1 MDLKSG
7 FQLGDWL
14 VYPLEG
20 RLVGQNEETRV
31 QPKSMDVLLRLAEAG
46 GALAQRDDI
55 LRDVWGERAVSDE
68 PLTRC
73 IGELRRA
80 LGDTRAEPEYIGTI
94 PKRGYRLL
102 KEAIPL
108 DGTNESVVSAG
119 VGAAQPAASMKKR
132 IAVGL
137 LVIVA
142 AALVE
147 TVFER
152 ILTDSDLDLGGSETE
167 VATLSPPEKPSIA
180 VLPFV
185 NMSGSEEN
193 EYFSDGLTET
203 VLHTLARLP
212 NLLVAARTSSF
223 VFKGT
228 TKDVRDIAAELGVS
242 HILEGSVQ
250 RAGNRIRVT
259 AQLIRSSDGFHIWS
273 ENYDGNVDDVFKV
286 QDEISEKVS
295 SALFG
300 TLEADADFEVTESVD
315 TLNSVAYDHYLMA
328 LNDIQLNSFE
338 SLQSAEKHLTE
349 ALEIDRDFSEARIA
363 MGHLYVSQAYTGMV
377 PWGEVLPKVRQQLDV
392 LLRDGSPNLRT
403 DLLQAKVEGFD
414 AIRNFDRSKI
424 AVAASKLE
432 KIGEQRPNWI
442 GLHGWLSLFQLEA
455 GNINQA
461 LDTIEHALMID
472 PLSDSMHSKHGEV
485 LYALGRYEDAARA
498 IARVRELQPDMP
510 GGYSSG
516 GTVAQAYRHY
526 ESYVPLMLRAMEL
539 DPFDHELPGRFAGTL
554 YSLGLV
560 EEAEP
565 WYQRSVEL
573 APDAPA
579 TRRFGLDRSWRK
591 GELERLR
598 DLAEAM
604 LIERIENRVGSVFAA
619 TMFYVHAKR
628 RLGELADVPE
638 FVARLSPDVAD
649 PQRRISLSRDYYLKL
664 ALIDSLYVL
673 DAELAQEH
681 ATFLESYVREAFP
694 LFVREPRLRV
704 SQLVAMGQPAEAKLI
719 ALDEDLV
726 RHEVARGISGYPSDI
741 YRFYATLG
749 ALADDPDISARLAE
763 IAALQTSDAE
773 NVRGLLIE
781 HGGISE

>member
-1 MDLKSG
+1 MDFKTG

-73 IGELRRA
+73 VGELRRA
-80 LGDTRAEPEYIGTI
+80 LGDTRAEPEYIVTI

-102 KEAIPL
+102 KEVKPL
-108 DGTNESVVSAG
+108 PVDDEQDVSAAAE
-119 VGAAQPAASMKKR
+119 AAQHAAGTRKKV
-132 IAVGL
+132 AVGL

-152 ILTDSDLDLGGSETE
+152 ILSDSDLDFGGSETQE
-167 VATLSPPEKPSIA
+167 MVLPSDKPSIA

-185 NMSGSEEN
+185 NLSGSQEN

-203 VLHTLARLP
+203 VLYTLARLP

-223 VFKGT
+223 VFKDT
-228 TKDVRDIAAELGVS
+228 IKDVRDIATELGVS
-242 HILEGSVQ
+242 HVLEGSVQ
-250 RAGNRIRVT
+250 RSGNRIRVT
-259 AQLIRSSDGFHIWS
+259 AQLVRSNDGFHLWS
-273 ENYDGNVDDVFKV
+273 ESYDENVDDVFKV
-286 QDEISEKVS
+286 QDEISAKVS
-295 SALFG
+295 IALLGTFRGNSAAVS
-300 TLEADADFEVTESVD
+300 TISVD
-315 TLNSVAYDHYLMA
+315 TLDPAAYDHYLMA
-328 LNDIQLNSFE
+328 LNDIRLISFE
-338 SLQSAEKHLTE
+338 SLQRAENHLIE
-349 ALEIDRDFSEARIA
+349 ALEIDDGFTEARVSL
-363 MGHLYVSQAYTGMV
+363 GHLFIDQAYTGMKQW
-377 PWGEVLPKVRQQLDV
+377 PEVMPRAQQQADELF
-392 LLRDGSPNLRT
+392 RSASPG
-403 DLLQAKVEGFD
+403 LQAEGLQATIDGYD
-414 AIRNFDRSKI
+414 AIREFDRARI
-424 AVAASKLE
+424 GLAAGKLAR
-432 KIGEQRPNWI
+432 IIEQRPNSIW
-442 GLHGWLSLFQLEA
+442 LNSWLSLFQLQT
-455 GNINQA
+455 GDVDLA
-461 LDTIEHALMID
+461 LATIERGLTRD
-472 PLSDSMHSKHGEV
+472 PLSGGMHSKRGEA

-498 IARVRELQPDMP
+498 FARVRELQPNMP

-539 DPFDHELPGRFAGTL
+539 DPVDHELPARFAGTL

-579 TRRFGLDRSWRK
+579 TRRFGLDRSWWMGDMADLR
-591 GELERLR
+591 ER
-598 DLAEAM
+598 AETM
-604 LIERIENRVGSVFAA
+604 LIDRVENRVASVFAA

-628 RLGELADVPE
+628 QLGEIADVPE
-638 FVARLSPDVAD
+638 FVAQLSPHVVD
-649 PQRRISLSRDYYLKL
+649 PQQQLSLSRDYWLKL
-664 ALIDSLYVL
+664 ALIDALFIL
-673 DAELAQEH
+673 DPELAKEH
-681 ATFLESYVREAFP
+681 ATFADSYVRQAFP
-694 LFVREPRLRV
+694 VFAREPRPRAALRV
-704 SQLVAMGQPAEAKLI
+704 AMNQREEAIRI

-741 YRFYATLG
+741 YRFFATLG
-749 ALADDPDISARLAE
+749 SIADDPEIAARLAE
-763 IAALQTSDAE
+763 IEQVQSADAE
-773 NVRGLLIE
+773 NVRRLLIE
-781 HGGISE
+781 HGKTSD